1 VAVKDDT
8 GESFIR
14 EVDDE
19 YRREKLGNFWSRY
32 GRWLLVGIGALLIGV
47 AAYLYWRNMRA
58 EQADARAAAFS
69 TALGQVRGGGAVKA
83 DAALTELSKAPE
95 PGYRALALL
104 EQAGAA
110 AASDPAKAARMYD
123 AAAANS
129 DLAQPFRDLA
139 LLKSTQLQFDRLTP
153 AQTIAR
159 LRPLALPGNPWFG
172 TAGELTA
179 LAHMR
184 AGQPDLARPL
194 LSALVKDES
203 VPTSIRGRA
212 QQLLS
217 SIAVP
222 AIGSATAPALSAAL
236 TPPAGAPV
244 R

>member
-1 VAVKDDT
+1 MAVKDDT
-8 GESFIR
+8 GDSFIR

-19 YRREKLGNFWSRY
+19 YRRERLGNVWSRY
-32 GRWLLVGIGALLIGV
+32 GRWLLVGIGALLVAV
-47 AAYLYWRNMRA
+47 AAYLYWRNIRA
-58 EQADARAAAFS
+58 DRADARAAAFS
-69 TALGQVRGGGAVKA
+69 TALAQVRGGGAVKA

-110 AASDPAKAARMYD
+110 AASDPAKAAHLYD
-123 AAAANS
+123 AAAANM
-129 DLAQPFRDLA
+129 DIAQPFRDLA

-153 AQTIAR
+153 AQAIGR

-179 LAHMR
+179 LAHLR
-184 AGQPDLARPL
+184 AGQSDLARPL
-194 LSALVKDES
+194 LNTLVKDES
-203 VPTSIRGRA
+203 VPASIRGRA

-217 SIAVP
+217 SIT
-222 AIGSATAPALSAAL
+222 ATATGSLVPTAAAVA
-236 TPPAGAPV
+236 PAGAPA

>member
-1 VAVKDDT
+1 MAVKDDT
-8 GESFIR
+8 GDSFIR

-19 YRREKLGNFWSRY
+19 YRRERLGNFWSRY
-32 GRWLLVGIGALLIGV
+32 GRLLLVGIGALLIGV

-69 TALGQVRGGGAVKA
+69 SALSQVRAGGAVKA
-83 DAALTELSKAPE
+83 DATLAELSKAPE

-110 AASDPAKAARMYD
+110 AATDPAKAARIYN
-123 AAAANS
+123 AAAANG

-139 LLKSTQLQFDRLTP
+139 LLKATQLSFDRLSA

-194 LSALVKDES
+194 LNGIVKDES

-217 SIAVP
+217 SMPVP
-222 AIGSATAPALSAAL
+222 ASGPSAAPVL
-236 TPPAGAPV
+236 PVAPAGA
-244 R
+244 RAR